1 MMIKAA
7 DWVVCQLTGKE
18 KRNSCT
24 AGYKAIW
31 SKRDGFHS
39 KDYFASLH
47 PALTNVIEDKLS
59 TDIYPVGECAGGL
72 PVVATQS
79 PALGYFIGC
88 QDTFG
93 ESQESDCAHLGL
105 KRLLLR
111 AGS

>member
-1 MMIKAA
+1 MMIEAA
-7 DWVVCQLTGKE
+7 DWGGCQLTGTK

-47 PALTNVIEDKLS
+47 PALANVIEDKLS

-72 PVVATQS
+72 PAVRTQS
-79 PALGYFIGC
+79 PALGYFIEC

-105 KRLLLR
+105 ERLLLR